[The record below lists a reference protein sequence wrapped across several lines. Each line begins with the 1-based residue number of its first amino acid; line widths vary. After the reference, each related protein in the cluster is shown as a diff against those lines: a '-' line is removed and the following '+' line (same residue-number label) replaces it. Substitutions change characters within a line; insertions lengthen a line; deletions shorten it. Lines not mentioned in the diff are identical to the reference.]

1 MDRGQRQE
9 EQFQDRLL
17 IENRIDKFKLA
28 FEVYER
34 DFIWEGQYKLNFIL
48 EDTIHRINNFLS
60 LLTRFP
66 ALGVELSDLVSQLTG
81 LEY

>member
-34 DFIWEGQYKLNFIL
+34 DFI
-48 EDTIHRINNFLS
+48 
-60 LLTRFP
+60 
-66 ALGVELSDLVSQLTG
+66 
-81 LEY
+81 

>member
-28 FEVYER
+28 FEVYGR
-34 DFIWEGQYKLNFIL
+34 DFIREGQNKLNFIL
-48 EDTIHRINNFLS
+48 EDTIHRINKLLS
-60 LLTRFP
+60 LLTSASP
-66 ALGVELSDLVSQLTG
+66 L
-81 LEY
+81 